1 MDEVNDLSVV
11 DDLGNSWSLMT
22 LQLLLLFIVIIVC
35 HASGEGPIHL
45 VGIHCVEELDLGEAD
60 EGEEEEEAED
70 VAEKEAEELVKDSAN
85 QTPIKE
91 KLLVTDTEVEKDS
104 AKKASS
110 EKIVKEDSTKK
121 ASSEKFVEEA
131 SANGA
136 GDGKLERKD
145 SGDKKRK
152 ASQEQGEGSQGEKK
166 VKESPVM

>member
-1 MDEVNDLSVV
+1 MGVQIETDGYNKHKVVVPIVAMKAGTDFQTYVDLLVPSPAKI
-11 DDLGNSWSLMT
+11 SL
-22 LQLLLLFIVIIVC
+22 LE
-35 HASGEGPIHL
+35 GEGPIHL

-85 QTPIKE
+85 QTPIQE
-91 KLLVTDTEVEKDS
+91 KLLVTDTEVEEDS
-104 AKKASS
+104 A
-110 EKIVKEDSTKK
+110 KK
-121 ASSEKFVEEA
+121 ASSEKFVEEV

-166 VKESPVM
+166 VKESPGM